1 MMTRTATTRKPFGP
15 SPLYTFEKV
24 YIMSR
29 TLFVGETEFFPGIGR
44 IGYEGPGSDNPL
56 AFKAYDPGRV
66 VAGRTMEEHL
76 RFAVCYWHTF
86 CANGADPFGPG
97 TRNHPWQIS
106 ADPMDNARAKLDAAF
121 EFFTKLN
128 VPYYCFHDRDIAPEG
143 NTVAESEANLQ
154 ALVGLAKER
163 QQATGMQLLWSTAN
177 LFSHPRFM
185 NGGATNPDFA
195 VVAHAGAQVKA
206 ALDAT
211 VELGGENYVFWGGR
225 EGYSCLLST
234 DTKTELEHFARFLAM
249 ARDYGRSIG
258 FEGSFLIEPKPMEPM
273 YHQYDVD
280 AQTVIGFLRQ
290 HGLDKDFKLNI
301 EANHATLAGHSSA
314 HDLQMAVDAGM
325 LGSIDANRGNPQNGW
340 DTDQFPMDM
349 YDCVQNMMIV
359 LAAGGLGRGG
369 FNFDAKVRRESTDLE
384 DLFLGH
390 IGGMDAYARALVI
403 ADRIVADGKFEEFR
417 AARYESF
424 SQPAAQRFEAGEL
437 SLGDL
442 RDLAAGNPEP
452 ALDSGK
458 QERVENLLNDYMF
471 L

>member
-1 MMTRTATTRKPFGP
+1 
-15 SPLYTFEKV
+15 
-24 YIMSR
+24 MSR
-29 TLFVGETEFFPGIGR
+29 SLFIGDHEYFPGIDR
-44 IGYEGPGSDNPL
+44 IQFEGPGSDNPL
-56 AFKAYDPGRV
+56 SFKAYDPDRV
-66 VAGRTMEEHL
+66 VAGKTMEDHL

-86 CANGADPFGPG
+86 CADGGDPFGPG
-97 TRNHPWQIS
+97 TRRRPWAETGDQ
-106 ADPMDNARAKLDAAF
+106 MQNARNKVDAAF

-128 VPYYCFHDRDIAPEG
+128 VPFYCFHDRDLAPEG
-143 NTVAESEANLQ
+143 GTVAESEANL
-154 ALVGLAKER
+154 AELVAMAKER
-163 QQATGMQLLWSTAN
+163 QQASGVQLLWGTAN

-185 NGGATNPDFA
+185 NGGATNPDFN

-206 ALDAT
+206 ALEAT
-211 VELGGENYVFWGGR
+211 VELGGQNYVFWGGR
-225 EGYSCLLST
+225 EGYSCLFNT
-234 DTKTELEHFARFLAM
+234 DTKRELEHFGRFLAM

-258 FEGSFLIEPKPMEPM
+258 FTGTFLIEPKPMEPM

-280 AQTVIGFLRQ
+280 AQTVIGFLRH

-314 HDLQMAVDAGM
+314 HDLQMAVDAGL

-359 LAAGGLGRGG
+359 LAAGGLGSGG

-403 ADRIVADGKFEEFR
+403 ADRIVSDGKLDEFKQS
-417 AARYESF
+417 RYASF
-424 SQPAAQRFEAGEL
+424 AQSAGRRFEAGEL
-437 SLGDL
+437 SLADL
-442 RDLAAGNPEP
+442 RDFAAGSPEP
-452 ALDSGK
+452 VQESGK

-471 L
+471 S